1 MFGRIERGRTLKT
14 RVLVLVDEI
23 EEGTGGAERLAAAIA
38 AALPRERFEAWVCA
52 TRSIT
57 DEKVKADLQLA
68 GVHVLALGRKRTT
81 DVFKFLRLARLL
93 RRERIDV
100 LHAHMFG
107 SNVWGTLIGRLCR
120 VPLVIAQEHTWSY
133 RGRLFRRLLDGYL
146 IGRLATRF
154 VAVSKLDRTKMI
166 EIEHVP
172 EEKIVVLPTAYI
184 PRPSRLGDLRAELD
198 LPADVKLIGTIAVLR
213 PQKALEVL
221 IDAFAEVRRAHSGA
235 RLVLVGDGPS
245 RGELEQ
251 RARETAVSESVH
263 FTGTRDDIETALA
276 AFDVAA
282 MSSDFE
288 GMPLFVLECMA
299 HKVPL
304 VATAVGGVPELV
316 SGGETGL
323 LVPPRDPDALAASI
337 NRLLDDPEEG
347 RRMATAAR
355 ERLGEY
361 TLQRA
366 GERFAALYE
375 QLLAE
380 RVG

>member
-1 MFGRIERGRTLKT
+1 MAT
-14 RVLVLVDEI
+14 
-23 EEGTGGAERLAAAIA
+23 
-38 AALPRERFEAWVCA
+38 ALPRERFEAWVCA

-57 DEKVKADLQLA
+57 DAVTEELQLA
-68 GVHVLALGRKRTT
+68 GVHVLALGRTRTT
-81 DVFKFLRLARLL
+81 DVLPFLRLARLL
-93 RRERIDV
+93 RQERIDV

-107 SNVWGTLIGRLCR
+107 SNIWGTLIGRLCR
-120 VPLVIAQEHTWSY
+120 VPVVIAQEHTWSY
-133 RGRLFRRLLDGYL
+133 RGQPFRRLIDGRL

-154 VAVSKLDRTKMI
+154 VAVSRLDRTKMI

-184 PRPSRLGDLRAELD
+184 PRPPKVGDLRAELG

-221 IDAFAEVRRAHSGA
+221 IESFAEIRRENSGA
-235 RLVLVGDGPS
+235 RLILVGDGPS
-245 RGELEQ
+245 RAALEQ
-251 RARETAVSESVH
+251 QSREIGVSESVY
-263 FTGTRDDIETALA
+263 FTGTRDDIETPLA

-299 HKVPL
+299 HRVPL
-304 VATAVGGVPELV
+304 VATAVGAIPDLV

-337 NRLLDDPEEG
+337 NRLLADPEEG
-347 RRMATAAR
+347 KRMAAAAR
-355 ERLGEY
+355 ERLHEFS
-361 TLQRA
+361 LKRA
-366 GERFAALYE
+366 GERVAELYE
-375 QLLAE
+375 SLLAE
-380 RVG
+380 RRG